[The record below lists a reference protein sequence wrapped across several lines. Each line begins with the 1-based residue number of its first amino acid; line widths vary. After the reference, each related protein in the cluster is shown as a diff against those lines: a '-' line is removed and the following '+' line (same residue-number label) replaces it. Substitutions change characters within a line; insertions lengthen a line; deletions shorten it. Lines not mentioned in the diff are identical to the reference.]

1 MLTNDEYHD
10 ILDAIKAAKADFGYV
25 NISEDGTSFE
35 VEAYQIS
42 PRSRFQNEEWPP
54 WFNMQRRPDDV
65 NAVYCDA
72 SIPDSLVLAMVGGE
86 QVLSSGDWVVRFK
99 NGDLS
104 VLADSDFKK
113 FSKVVPIPADPYIP
127 PADNPDATDPRLE
140 KPALTVVESVPEFG
154 QVLNVD
160 LEDDVC
166 KALDAL
172 VAEDLSLAQEILT
185 KAMMKRVT
193 WCDCAPG
200 SCAETKSLGCRRN
213 SPLVK

>member
-113 FSKVVPIPADPYIP
+113 FSKVVPIPA
-127 PADNPDATDPRLE
+127 
-140 KPALTVVESVPEFG
+140 ESVR
-154 QVLNVD
+154 
-160 LEDDVC
+160 
-166 KALDAL
+166 
-172 VAEDLSLAQEILT
+172 LAQHHD
-185 KAMMKRVT
+185 KRLQWRGT
-193 WCDCAPG
+193 CSSG
-200 SCAETKSLGCRRN
+200 TRN
-213 SPLVK
+213 LSGLLMTNVLFLRM